1 MIRIISLEWII
12 TLSLPDKLGYL
23 IFGKSFTMIQRIQ
36 TVWLFLSALFAA
48 LTYKFPFYTGN
59 VINKEKVQVYEN
71 LVASSSFLLLIF
83 TAVLVGGTIY
93 IIFMYKNR
101 KQQIWLTVG
110 ALGLSIIN
118 IILYFSELKKFISGN
133 TALTS
138 VFALAIPV
146 FLLLAINGIWKDEK
160 LVKSLDRLR

>member
-1 MIRIISLEWII
+1 
-12 TLSLPDKLGYL
+12 
-23 IFGKSFTMIQRIQ
+23 MIQRIQ

-59 VINKEKVQVYEN
+59 ILNKENVQVYEK

-83 TAVLVGGTIY
+83 TAVLVGGMIY

-101 KQQIWLTVG
+101 KQQIWLTV
-110 ALGLSIIN
+110 AAAGLSIIN
-118 IILYFSELKKFISGN
+118 IILYFSELKKFTSGN
-133 TALTS
+133 MALTS

>member
-1 MIRIISLEWII
+1 
-12 TLSLPDKLGYL
+12 
-23 IFGKSFTMIQRIQ
+23 
-36 TVWLFLSALFAA
+36 
-48 LTYKFPFYTGN
+48 
-59 VINKEKVQVYEN
+59 
-71 LVASSSFLLLIF
+71 
-83 TAVLVGGTIY
+83 
-93 IIFMYKNR
+93 MYKNR

-110 ALGLSIIN
+110 ALGLSLIN

-133 TALTS
+133 MALTS

>member
-1 MIRIISLEWII
+1 
-12 TLSLPDKLGYL
+12 
-23 IFGKSFTMIQRIQ
+23 MIQRIQ

-48 LTYKFPFYTGN
+48 LSYKFPFYAGN
-59 VINKEKVQVYEN
+59 IINKEKVQVYEK

-83 TAVLVGGTIY
+83 TAVLFGGMIY

-133 TALTS
+133 MALTS

>member
-1 MIRIISLEWII
+1 
-12 TLSLPDKLGYL
+12 
-23 IFGKSFTMIQRIQ
+23 MIQRIQ

-59 VINKEKVQVYEN
+59 VLNKENLQVYEK
-71 LVASSSFLLLIF
+71 LIASSSFLLLIF
-83 TAVLVGGTIY
+83 TAGLVAGTII

-101 KQQIWLTVG
+101 KQQMWLT
-110 ALGLSIIN
+110 AAAAGLSIIN
-118 IILYFSELKKFISGN
+118 IILYFTELKKFLSGN
-133 TALTS
+133 MSLTAVL
-138 VFALAIPV
+138 ALAIPV

>member
-1 MIRIISLEWII
+1 
-12 TLSLPDKLGYL
+12 
-23 IFGKSFTMIQRIQ
+23 MIQRIQ
-36 TVWLFLSALFAA
+36 TVRLFLAALFAA

-59 VINKEKVQVYEN
+59 VINKEKVQVYED

-83 TAVLVGGTIY
+83 TAALVAGTIF

-101 KQQIWLTVG
+101 KQQIWLTV
-110 ALGLSIIN
+110 AAAGLSIIN
-118 IILYFSELKKFISGN
+118 IILYFNELKKFISGSMS
-133 TALTS
+133 LTS

-146 FLLLAINGIWKDEK
+146 FFILAINGMWKDEK

>member
-1 MIRIISLEWII
+1 
-12 TLSLPDKLGYL
+12 
-23 IFGKSFTMIQRIQ
+23 MIQRIQ

-59 VINKEKVQVYEN
+59 ILNKENVQVYEK

-83 TAVLVGGTIY
+83 TAVLVGGMIY

-110 ALGLSIIN
+110 VAGLSIIN
-118 IILYFSELKKFISGN
+118 IILYFSELKKFTSGN
-133 TALTS
+133 MALTS

-146 FLLLAINGIWKDEK
+146 FLLLAISGIWKDEK